1 MVTEFNLNDQTVS
14 GMRLRELPVF
24 SVQYHPE
31 AAPGPNDASH
41 LFNAFHQLV
50 TKEKSNTPQPN

>member
-1 MVTEFNLNDQTVS
+1 
-14 GMRLRELPVF
+14 MRHKSLPIF

-41 LFNAFHQLV
+41 FFTDFAELIETSKINR
-50 TKEKSNTPQPN
+50 E